1 MVKTK
6 DAGAS
11 LPLPVTGSVPLAGDI
26 FFGANRGKSY
36 RLASGPDP
44 VIPTIPTGP
53 RGKVA
58 LLHVLARKLG
68 IDPNNPRWALPASS
82 RNLPSSAEGSMATPT
97 KSRVTIEML
106 PED

>member
-1 MVKTK
+1 VAKTK

-68 IDPNNPRWALPASS
+68 IDPNNPRWAHP
-82 RNLPSSAEGSMATPT
+82 GIIKKPT
-97 KSRVTIEML
+97 VIRGRKYGDADEEPRH
-106 PED
+106 D